1 MSSPLFSARVI
12 NVAGVTVSALLLTL
26 AWRQMNSAGLAQ
38 SLERLGVLPL
48 GAAVLAMMFCYL
60 VGTVCFALG
69 MARFSGVPA
78 SAGQVL
84 GQWYPTM
91 LATILLAHLISVAGD
106 GVRLPWMMH
115 RHGLSLARSL
125 ALLAFDRAVGFGGAL
140 VLAGLSSG
148 LVLWPQL
155 VFDSSITLVAG
166 AMGLVVLATAAL
178 VSVRAL
184 SNAGLNA
191 LIDAYFGGLR
201 RLAEQFF
208 VAVLS
213 CAGIGI
219 AIWALAA
226 AIGANVPVG
235 IALSAAPLVYCG
247 TSIPLTFAGSG
258 SREMSMILALSWSG
272 WTSSTDAVF
281 ISLAIGVAIL
291 IASMPGAGFA

>member
-12 NVAGVTVSALLLTL
+12 NVAGVTVSVLLLAL
-26 AWRQMNSAGLAQ
+26 AWRQMDSAGLAQ

-48 GAAVLAMMFCYL
+48 GAAV
-60 VGTVCFALG
+60 
-69 MARFSGVPA
+69 
-78 SAGQVL
+78 
-84 GQWYPTM
+84 
-91 LATILLAHLISVAGD
+91 
-106 GVRLPWMMH
+106 
-115 RHGLSLARSL
+115 
-125 ALLAFDRAVGFGGAL
+125 
-140 VLAGLSSG
+140 
-148 LVLWPQL
+148 
-155 VFDSSITLVAG
+155 
-166 AMGLVVLATAAL
+166 
-178 VSVRAL
+178 
-184 SNAGLNA
+184 LNA

-291 IASMPGAGFA
+291 IASMPGAGFAWSALAGARQSSTWGFRP